1 VPRAQEPGA
10 PGAGVRGQTLRDDR
24 HEMGGEPCVW
34 KDAGNLVNLDSQWIS
49 IVPIR
54 GNSIVAKRPKHSR
67 WRRLPGVYRFGDKS
81 RPEAKLEPERLT
93 LYLPWE
99 LLDAA
104 EAQAAQAGI
113 GTIQEYCTLLLQRAL
128 ETERIRTHMAEIEA
142 QHGPLAGL
150 HEIADDPEYLAEW
163 SAQAQAQAHDR
174 SEPVRIDPP
183 ASTVPLV
190 VPFTAPDPFPPQP
203 GPTPAPASGDV
214 AAEESPAER
223 LSPAAEVVIRHAV
236 PGGDDATSFLACL
249 RRGESLPLAEVAELA
264 RALHVLE
271 AESRTARVLDR
282 RVVHALHRLAF
293 ESQVLHTDAW
303 PGAFDEWTVDTLRA
317 VQEAVDRILSG
328 QDIRY
333 YSAESRPEIP
343 L

>member
-1 VPRAQEPGA
+1 MSSTVHRLEEARRQA
-10 PGAGVRGQTLRDDR
+10 A
-24 HEMGGEPCVW
+24 EPCAW
-34 KDAGNLVNLDSQWIS
+34 KDVGKLVNLDSQWIS
-49 IVPIR
+49 TFPTR
-54 GNSIVAKRPKHSR
+54 GNRIVAKRPKYSR

-163 SAQAQAQAHDR
+163 SAQAQAQDRER

-183 ASTVPLV
+183 ASTVPLI
-190 VPFTAPDPFPPQP
+190 VPTHVPDPAPPLP
-203 GPTPAPASGDV
+203 DSTPAPAPGDV
-214 AAEESPAER
+214 AAEESPAGR

-236 PGGDDATSFLACL
+236 AGSDEATSFLACL

-271 AESRTARVLDR
+271 AECRTARVLDR

-293 ESQVLHTDAW
+293 EAQVLHTDAW

-333 YSAESRPEIP
+333 YSGDSRPEIP